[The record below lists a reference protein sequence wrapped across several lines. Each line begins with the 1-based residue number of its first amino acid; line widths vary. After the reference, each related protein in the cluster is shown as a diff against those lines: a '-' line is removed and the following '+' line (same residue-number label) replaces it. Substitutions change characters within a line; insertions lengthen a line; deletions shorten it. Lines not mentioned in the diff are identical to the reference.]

1 MTKVRD
7 LVHAVPDLLEEMEH
21 NEQLRR
27 KLLKITPER
36 LAALKDFSTAI
47 GFMINFIFLFSSRKY
62 HYREF
67 DIKDWVIDSIEILG
81 YI

>member
-7 LVHAVPDLLEEMEH
+7 LVSAVPDLLEEMEH

-27 KLLKITPER
+27 RFLKITPER
-36 LAALKDFSTAI
+36 LTALKDFSTII

-67 DIKDWVIDSIEILG
+67 DIEDWVIDSIEILG